1 MITIYGHNL
10 YDPDG
15 NVKAYISG
23 NTPTQLI
30 NILSLS
36 LGVACQIVNYTNS
49 YITCVTGPSPPTAS
63 VYPG

>member
-10 YDPDG
+10 YDPDS

-30 NILSLS
+30 NIFSPSL
-36 LGVACQIVNYTNS
+36 
-49 YITCVTGPSPPTAS
+49 
-63 VYPG
+63 

>member
-30 NILSLS
+30 NIFSPSL
-36 LGVACQIVNYTNS
+36 
-49 YITCVTGPSPPTAS
+49 
-63 VYPG
+63 